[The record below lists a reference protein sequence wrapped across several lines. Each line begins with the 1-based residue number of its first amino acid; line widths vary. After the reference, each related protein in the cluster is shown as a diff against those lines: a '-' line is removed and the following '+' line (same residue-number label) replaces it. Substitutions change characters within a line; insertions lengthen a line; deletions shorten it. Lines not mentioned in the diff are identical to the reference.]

1 MTRRQIDLPPVK
13 KGGRLVGD
21 LRQRYADELARAYVS
36 SENISVRVLAVR
48 TGLSYG
54 SVHRLLT
61 IDAGLTLRRPGG
73 DKRSPVHLG
82 PDTDQT
88 TRPSSS

>member
-1 MTRRQIDLPPVK
+1 MTRTQLDLPPVK
-13 KGGRLVGD
+13 KGERLVGD

-36 SENISVRVLAVR
+36 SENVSVRVLVR
-48 TGLSYG
+48 RSGLSYG

-61 IDAGLTLRRPGG
+61 VDAGLTLRRPGG
-73 DKRSPVHLG
+73 DKRSPDALC

-88 TRPSSS
+88 IRPSSS